1 MTLDHAALLNLLH
14 SVRTDLVTSGLMQ
27 DGTAIGMGLA
37 NAVSRLKDS
46 KAKSKI
52 VILLTDGSNNAGS
65 ISPMTAAAIA
75 RKFGIRVYT
84 IGFGKETGE
93 EIGAIDYKT
102 LQDIAVS
109 TNGEFYRAQ
118 SQAELS
124 RIYQDIDKL
133 EKTKM
138 NARSYSHLH
147 EAYIPF
153 AWLALLIL
161 CLDLLLRWTV
171 FRRLP

>member
-1 MTLDHAALLNLLH
+1 
-14 SVRTDLVTSGLMQ
+14 MQ

-147 EAYIPF
+147 ESYIPF